1 MSKVERRRAFAKIR
15 NCGILKKNSKRDD
28 DYELIHKS
36 QETASVVH
44 CSVCKGSYSSK
55 YFYRHKRSC
64 TRVAIALK
72 AALVATNEGEAFVK
86 ILNRFQDNEV
96 GKMCREDEAIKLLGR
111 HLLQKD
117 RAKVDKTDEVAK
129 SVMSDMRI
137 IARLYGHLKLCLPD
151 NCRTSDASDL
161 LKRENW
167 KYLVIAIDHMTFK
180 NDSQT
185 ELKYGLKTAVY
196 YLLIKLADVIIGEK
210 LSAKGQEEEVVEVN
224 LFLKLLKHHQN
235 SFFGDAKYQINKA
248 RQEQLRLPAR
258 MPLDAD
264 MQKLRSYTVD
274 KLSTLSDE
282 NLTQSEFVELRN
294 LTCSRITL
302 FNARRG
308 GEVSRMKVGQ
318 WTKRNQWIDP
328 TQIEK
333 ISEKEKSFFQKMELM
348 YGTGKGNKLVS
359 TLVPKD
365 SIKAMDILTNCDV
378 RIRAGVLID
387 NHFIFPTL
395 NSHLHVQGW
404 SVTHTVCQQAGLDA
418 TLINATTQRGRI
430 STMYAAQDV
439 APNERALFY
448 THMGHTAEINEGTYQ
463 RPAAIQ
469 AVTRVGSYLQE
480 VDKRHVDDNIEER
493 RSEEGSSGLGSMQE
507 ESQGGA
513 RCSTE
518 ITDTPQ
524 PKAKAVVQKFM
535 KENGWANMPYEKIR
549 TKIMNEQ
556 RAQQAKMRK
565 QLRFV

>member
-1 MSKVERRRAFAKIR
+1 MKRKRLSRCCVYCGKGQQNLSRHLITKHGGEKEVSSIANSNMSKVERRRAFAKIR

-480 VDKRHVDDNIEER
+480 VDK
-493 RSEEGSSGLGSMQE
+493 SEYSGYSSPDLQ
-507 ESQGGA
+507 
-513 RCSTE
+513 
-518 ITDTPQ
+518 
-524 PKAKAVVQKFM
+524 
-535 KENGWANMPYEKIR
+535 
-549 TKIMNEQ
+549 
-556 RAQQAKMRK
+556 
-565 QLRFV
+565 